1 VIKWTVER
9 PRSVAEDD
17 RETAEVDANSIE
29 VAIQKACKANGW
41 RCDSGAQFIVHA
53 RVQVVP
59 RPSLPLES
67 F

>member
-1 VIKWTVER
+1 MIKWTVQR

-17 RETAEVDANSIE
+17 RETMEVDATSIE
-29 VAIQKACKANGW
+29 TAIQKACTVKGW
-41 RCDSGAQFIVHA
+41 SRDPGAQFIVHA